1 MRRCFDV
8 AAVLVPGLA
17 LSRDA
22 RLCPRLVLRGC
33 HAAHH
38 PLRHARRSRHRLCQ
52 ARALER
58 RARGDRDRKAR
69 AEECD
74 DPRPHHRRPQPHR
87 HDQRRRGDRGDLQLA
102 GRRPVALRRPDQP
115 RFPDG
120 AGCGADVGGDDR
132 ALKLHDRRALR
143 LCRPA
148 CAAFPVGEF
157 WMATVFDDVRPVAA
171 ISRRAWRPLRILR
184 ELPTIPLAVVALLA
198 FAAIFAPVIAPYS
211 PLEPVSPTEEQCF
224 ARYGMASC
232 PYLDDAPPFWS
243 VEGSFATPLGTD
255 FLGRDVL
262 SRLIYGARI
271 SLLVALTGTVVAGA
285 IGTILGV
292 LAGYLGRWWDQI
304 IMRITD
310 AWLTLPSLVFAIL
323 ISSVR
328 GPGVWN
334 VVLILALVFW
344 SRYSRAVRGEVLAL
358 RERDFVRLAEINGI
372 SKTRII
378 ARHLIPN
385 VMNTVMVLFR

>member
-1 MRRCFDV
+1 
-8 AAVLVPGLA
+8 
-17 LSRDA
+17 
-22 RLCPRLVLRGC
+22 
-33 HAAHH
+33 
-38 PLRHARRSRHRLCQ
+38 
-52 ARALER
+52 
-58 RARGDRDRKAR
+58 
-69 AEECD
+69 
-74 DPRPHHRRPQPHR
+74 
-87 HDQRRRGDRGDLQLA
+87 
-102 GRRPVALRRPDQP
+102 
-115 RFPDG
+115 
-120 AGCGADVGGDDR
+120 
-132 ALKLHDRRALR
+132 
-143 LCRPA
+143 
-148 CAAFPVGEF
+148 
-157 WMATVFDDVRPVAA
+157 MATVFDDVRPVAA

-385 VMNTVMVLFR
+385 VMNTVMVLFSLQVGVAVIIEASLSFLGVGVPPPEPSWGLMMAQARDGLMEGKWWLSVFPGICITMLVLSANMLGDWLRVRLDPQLRNR